1 MGSSLVVRFDDVTEV
16 PADWQPSV
24 VTIGVFDGV
33 HLGHRALL
41 DAARRRSTERGLT
54 GAWVPVVAVT
64 FDPHPNEVVR
74 EGSHPPLLATVDHR
88 VQLLHDAGADAV
100 VVLPFTPELAQLTPE
115 EFARQVLAE
124 RLHAVAVVVGRNFR
138 FGHRASGTVDT
149 LAGLGQQL
157 GFEVDVVDLITG
169 QGDGGEVAWSSSYVR
184 QCVKEGDVE
193 AASAVLG
200 RLHRIT
206 GTVVPGDH
214 RGRGLGYPT
223 ANLALS
229 RHAAVPADGVYA
241 GWLIRLSRDADSAGP
256 DGSGDDRW
264 PAAISI
270 GTNPTFDG
278 ETRRVEAYVL
288 GRDDL
293 DLYGLDVGLEF
304 QARLRPT
311 LRFDSVE
318 ELVAQM
324 ADDVARTAQI
334 VDAH

>member
-1 MGSSLVVRFDDVTEV
+1 VSSSPVVRFDDVTEV
-16 PADWQPSV
+16 PSGWQPSV

-41 DAARRRSTERGLT
+41 DAARRRSMERGLS

-88 VQLLHDAGADAV
+88 VELLYDAGADAV
-100 VVLPFTPELAQLTPE
+100 VVLPFTPEMAQLTPE
-115 EFARQVLAE
+115 EFARQVLAD

-149 LAGLGQQL
+149 LAELGQRL
-157 GFEVDVVDLITG
+157 GFEVDVVDLVTG
-169 QGDGGEVAWSSSYVR
+169 EGDGGEVAWSSSYVR

-206 GTVVPGDH
+206 GTVVHGDH

-223 ANLALS
+223 ANLAPS

-241 GWLIRLSRDADSAGP
+241 GWLVALAD
-256 DGSGDDRW
+256 DHRW

-293 DLYGLDVGLEF
+293 ELYGLDVGLDF
-304 QARLRPT
+304 QARLRAT

-318 ELVAQM
+318 DLLAQM

-334 VDAH
+334 VDAG